1 MKNKILARIGAGL
14 IVLAAAGLIPLPAF
28 PQNSPIGYKKDILIS
43 PQSEQNQLFTWGG
56 TVNIEGKIRKDVL
69 AVGSEVTISGEVGD
83 SFVGVGARV
92 TLKPTAVIRKDLLI
106 LGGTLVREEGSVVQG
121 DTVYFKS
128 EELRERFLQGGVGG
142 LLGAA
147 YLPIVLIIKIVSLA
161 LWAVLAVIVAGLFPG
176 NVTRA
181 AGEMRRSFGP
191 VLLTGL
197 VASAAFLFLMVFAAV
212 LSVILIGI
220 PVLIALSFA
229 GILIKVFGRVVV
241 FFVAGRLT
249 AGAFRRTSVSP
260 IGGALLGLAV
270 VGLLRFIPIL
280 GGALSFLLNLLAWGI
295 ALRTK
300 FGTTDNWFRKTAAP
314 ASQAPMP
321 PGTPKP

>member
-14 IVLAAAGLIPLPAF
+14 IVLSAASLIPLPAF
-28 PQNSPIGYKKDILIS
+28 PQNSAIGYKKDILIS

-56 TVNIEGKIRKDVL
+56 TVNIEGKVRKDVL

-176 NVTRA
+176 NVARA

>member
-56 TVNIEGKIRKDVL
+56 TVNIEGKVRKDVL

-147 YLPIVLIIKIVSLA
+147 YLPIVLIIKIISLA

-181 AGEMRRSFGP
+181 AGEMRRSLGP

-270 VGLLRFIPIL
+270 VGVLRFIPL
-280 GGALSFLLNLLAWGI
+280 VGGALSFFLSLLAWGI

-314 ASQAPMP
+314 APQAPLP
-321 PGTPKP
+321 PGPKQS

>member
-56 TVNIEGKIRKDVL
+56 TVNIEGKVRKDVL

-147 YLPIVLIIKIVSLA
+147 YLPIVLIIKIISLA
-161 LWAVLAVIVAGLFPG
+161 PLGRPRG
-176 NVTRA
+176 HR
-181 AGEMRRSFGP
+181 RRSVPRKRDPGRRRNAPLPRNGP
-191 VLLTGL
+191 LNRPRRLRRV
-197 VASAAFLFLMVFAAV
+197 LFLMVFAAV
-212 LSVILIGI
+212 LSVILI
-220 PVLIALSFA
+220 
-229 GILIKVFGRVVV
+229 R
-241 FFVAGRLT
+241 
-249 AGAFRRTSVSP
+249 SP
-260 IGGALLGLAV
+260 
-270 VGLLRFIPIL
+270 
-280 GGALSFLLNLLAWGI
+280 S
-295 ALRTK
+295 
-300 FGTTDNWFRKTAAP
+300 
-314 ASQAPMP
+314 
-321 PGTPKP
+321 